1 MAQRIRVLLV
11 EDDPGDANLLIMA
24 LKGST
29 APVFAIIHEQT
40 LAEAIDRVTASSS
53 FDVALLDLNL
63 PDACGIEALAGLQAV
78 APTMPI
84 VIMTG
89 LDDPKL
95 AEESLNF
102 GAQDYLVKGEASK
115 STVERAIRYAISR
128 KHADLE
134 RQAMADRLAAECE
147 RLEENLT
154 MARSMEF
161 DLLPRQELLDRL
173 RQSYGLAVDGYFEPS
188 FDVGGDLWGC
198 IDAGDGCI
206 AVYIFDF
213 SGHGLS
219 AALNVFRLHALLSA
233 GDKLIADP
241 SSTLDHLNRT
251 LVSILPRGQYATI
264 FLGLIDPARE
274 TLTWAAGG
282 APPPILFTNGQ
293 ANPCLLETRGKP
305 LGLSAEAVYVNRIT
319 AFPRGSSLFL
329 YSDVMIES
337 RTGND
342 EMLGEDGLLDLVRP
356 LQGGTGID
364 IPGLVENF
372 TGVVGSPLDD
382 DMTAVS
388 VTLLAE
394 APRGQPRAPTA
405 AAAPLILTSWRC
417 EAAATG
423 LSSPYHGFLEITD
436 AGLTDVGRG
445 CFEAVEQGGLCLSL
459 STRSAYHCDMAGLL
473 SAAARRRFP
482 GKRDW
487 EAVDIAIA
495 EAVGNA
501 IIHGNLGI
509 VSSLRETL
517 SGLDR
522 YAEAVVQHL
531 NDTASAG
538 KRVEAAMVGRL
549 DGHLELAVHDRGAG
563 FDIDRRSEA
572 RPPSGNTH
580 GRGLALMAKV
590 AQTVAWRDGGRTVVL
605 IL

>member
-1 MAQRIRVLLV
+1 MEHRLRVLLV
-11 EDDPGDANLLIMA
+11 EDDLGDANLLLMV
-24 LKGST
+24 LKGTTS
-29 APVFAIIHEQT
+29 PLFAVIHEQT
-40 LAEAIDRVTASSS
+40 LSDAIDRIGTSAA

-63 PDACGIEALAGLQAV
+63 PDASGIQSLAGLQAA

-84 VIMTG
+84 IIMTG
-89 LDDPKL
+89 LDDPEF
-95 AEESLNF
+95 AEEALNS

-115 STVERAIRYAISR
+115 STVVRAIRYAISR

-134 RQAMADRLAAECE
+134 RQAMADRLAADCE
-147 RLEENLT
+147 RLEENLQ

-161 DLLPRQELLDRL
+161 DLLPRQDLLDRL
-173 RQSYGLAVDGYFEPS
+173 RQSHGLAIDGYFEPS

-198 IDAGDGCI
+198 IDADHGCL
-206 AVYIFDF
+206 AVFIFDF
-213 SGHGLS
+213 SGHGLG

-241 SSTLDHLNRT
+241 ASTLDHLNRT

-282 APPPILFTNGQ
+282 APPPILFSGQ
-293 ANPCLLETRGKP
+293 ATPCLLDTCGKP
-305 LGLSAEAVYVNRIT
+305 LGLSAEAVYVNRAV

-329 YSDVMIES
+329 YSDAMVES

-342 EMLGEDGLLDLVRP
+342 EMLGETGLLEMVQP
-356 LQGGTGID
+356 LLGGTGID
-364 IPGLVENF
+364 IPELVENF

-382 DMTAVS
+382 DMTAVCI
-388 VTLLAE
+388 TLLAE
-394 APRGQPRAPTA
+394 APRGQPKVATA
-405 AAAPLILTSWRC
+405 AAAPLILTSWQC

-423 LSSPYHGFLEITD
+423 LSSPYHGFLEITE
-436 AGLTDVGRG
+436 AGLADVGRG
-445 CFEAVEQGGLCLSL
+445 CFDAVEQGGICLSL

-509 VSSLRETL
+509 MSSLRETL

-538 KRVEAAMVGRL
+538 KRVEAAFVRRP

-563 FDIDRRSEA
+563 FDIERRLEA

-580 GRGLALMAKV
+580 GRGLALMVKV

-605 IL
+605 TL